1 MSKVKINS
9 VDFEE
14 IKTYVKNA
22 IEYEE
27 KAMECWGDEFEDLYY
42 AFVTS
47 GFLESLYEDA
57 KSNFYQIVRTS
68 TVISCSVGIVASA
81 LQIAVN
87 PVGGI
92 IGIVLSI
99 VGIVSVCATDPTW
112 VEVSKEA
119 FIALLTECVNG
130 TNECYI
136 RLKNTNTK
144 LANVYVSMEEIR
156 SKINEF
162 NHIFANMEETLDEFN
177 LKGTM
182 TDDGVLLS
190 IDTEITVDGQI
201 VTTSVSEALNAFYT
215 YTSTVMASR
224 IEAEYISKTYGID
237 IDYES
242 LVKNANGFITSTLK
256 SGLYSHEFVNH
267 ILPTYN
273 ITASE
278 ATSTAAGNLG
288 LTTSEF
294 ESVLNKAGSII
305 GSIGAGLLGANL
317 IGKLNKGGVT
327 TPPSGT
333 PTDPTYGGTTTP
345 TGPVTTTPGKETP
358 TNKVEIEK
366 ISEVKLPEKVE
377 DKVTKDY
384 DDLVRREYEALGE
397 EEISKR
403 RLEIMEEVDKAF
415 ESGDLTAIKAKLKEY
430 GYSDPEIEAICADRD
445 KLMLALVE
453 GDQRAYMAEKALEL
467 AKADGIENYDTTYD
481 DGQKYSD
488 LTDGTSN
495 VLLANMSADE
505 KVSEAFDVFTKAEEV
520 YVEKVAT
527 ATAAVEAALLSKTA
541 LDEMKAKFVQEFGTE
556 DTTKW
561 SEEAANK
568 YNEAVK
574 DYNKKAEDAKAK
586 LDEKDKAK
594 EEYDEA
600 KEDYEEA
607 KVDFAD
613 RIKKGLNGE
622 NPEEGT
628 PGDGTQTPGDGTTTP
643 GDGTTTPGEGTNG
656 GTQYIPVDGEM
667 PYNPGVNPGIGLD
680 MIPDD
685 NALYATENL
694 GANGLYEEVI
704 PGSGVSKDSYVDW
717 KPSTGDVTINNQ
729 TSVGSGTTSNVKADV
744 TVSIDDSKLDAKDLF
759 DLAKKGTPVASS
771 VDTSIGNGYSS
782 ADLNIPS
789 NTQGSVVSNGNG
801 TNTVTISDAELIAAL
816 MLQEEEAKYK

>member
-9 VDFEE
+9 GEFED
-14 IKTYVKNA
+14 IKNYVVKA
-22 IEYEE
+22 QEYEV
-27 KAMECWGDEFEDLYY
+27 KAEEVWGDEFENLYY
-42 AFVTS
+42 AFITS

-57 KSNFYQIVRTS
+57 KSNYYQLQRTC
-68 TVISCSVGIVASA
+68 TALVCGMSVVLGVLTGGI
-81 LQIAVN
+81 
-87 PVGGI
+87 GGI
-92 IGIVLSI
+92 IGIVLGAF
-99 VGIVSVCATDPTW
+99 GIFSVAKSEPTW
-112 VEVSKEA
+112 ITASKEV
-119 FIALLTECVNG
+119 FEALLTECVTGN
-130 TNECYI
+130 NECYV
-136 RLKNTNTK
+136 RMYNTRTK
-144 LANVYVSMEEIR
+144 LDNVLISMEEIR

-201 VTTSVSEALNAFYT
+201 VSTSVSEALNAFYT

-224 IEAEYISKTYGID
+224 IEAEYMSKTYGID
-237 IDYES
+237 IDYEA

-256 SGLYSHEFVNH
+256 SGLYSHEFVKH

-273 ITASE
+273 ISVSD

-288 LTTSEF
+288 LSTSDF

-327 TPPSGT
+327 TTPPTNYPSGGT
-333 PTDPTYGGTTTP
+333 PGGTTI
-345 TGPVTTTPGKETP
+345 TTPSITTPETETP
-358 TNKVEIEK
+358 TNKVKIEK
-366 ISEVKLPEKVE
+366 VSEVKLPEKVE
-377 DKVTKDY
+377 DTVTKDY
-384 DDLVRREYEALGE
+384 DDLARREYEALGE

-403 RLEIMEEVDKAF
+403 RLKIMEQVDKAF

-430 GYSDPEIEAICADRD
+430 GYSDSEIEAICADRN

-481 DGQKYSD
+481 NGQKYSD
-488 LTDGTSN
+488 LVDGTSN
-495 VLLANMSADE
+495 VLIANMSTDE
-505 KVSEAFDVFTKAEEV
+505 KVSEAFGVFTKAEET
-520 YVEKVAT
+520 YIEKVAN
-527 ATAAVEAALLSKTA
+527 ATAAVESALLSKTA
-541 LDEMKAKFVQEFGTE
+541 LDEMKAKFVKEFGTE

-568 YNEAVK
+568 YNEAIK
-574 DYNKKAEDAKAK
+574 DYNKKAEDAKTK
-586 LDEKDKAK
+586 LEEKDKAK
-594 EEYDEA
+594 KEYDEA

-607 KVDFAD
+607 KEDFAD
-613 RIKKGLNGE
+613 RIKKGLTGE
-622 NPEEGT
+622 NSEGES
-628 PGDGTQTPGDGTTTP
+628 PSDGTENPGDGTTTP
-643 GDGTTTPGEGTNG
+643 GDGTTTPGDGTNG
-656 GTQYIPVDGEM
+656 GTQYVPVDGEM
-667 PYNPGVNPGIGLD
+667 TYDPNVNPGIGLD

-717 KPSTGDVTINNQ
+717 KPSTGDVTTNTQ
-729 TSVGSGTTSNVKADV
+729 TPVGSGNTSNVKKDV
-744 TVSIDDSKLDAKDLF
+744 VVSIDDSKLDAKDLF
-759 DLAKKGTPVASS
+759 DLAQKGTPVASS
-771 VDTSIGNGYSS
+771 VNTSNGNGYTS

-816 MLQEEEAKYK
+816 MLQDEEAKYK